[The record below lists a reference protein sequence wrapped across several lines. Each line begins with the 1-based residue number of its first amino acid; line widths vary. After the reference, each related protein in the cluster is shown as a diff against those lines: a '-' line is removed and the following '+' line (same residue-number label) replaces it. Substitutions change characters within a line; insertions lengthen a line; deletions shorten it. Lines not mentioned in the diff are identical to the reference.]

1 MTNKE
6 LEKELK
12 ERGYDV
18 TRIIYSPERKIDYL
32 IVSTEHFP
40 KSMFGGLIAE

>member
-1 MTNKE
+1 MTNKQ

-18 TRIIYSPERKIDYL
+18 TRIIHSPERKIDFL
-32 IVSTEHFP
+32 IVTTKHFP

>member
-1 MTNKE
+1 MTNKK

-18 TRIIYSPERKIDYL
+18 TRIVYSPERKIDYL
-32 IVSTEHFP
+32 IVTTKPFP
-40 KSMFGGLIAE
+40 KSMFGGLIVE

>member
-1 MTNKE
+1 MTNKQ

-18 TRIIYSPERKIDYL
+18 TRIVYSSERKIDYL
-32 IVSTEHFP
+32 IVSVTEIP
-40 KSMFGGLIAE
+40 KDKWCDCD